1 MTSVD
6 WPLRLIPRRDPPL
19 AQRAAITALALL
31 AALAVRAV
39 FLAPNSGVGIAPTF
53 FPALMVVSLYA
64 GPAWGAALLIV
75 QTLLL
80 AFPPSP
86 LLADFDRGFIV
97 LFSVCGAMVVAM
109 ASLLR
114 ETLIRLNEAHERE
127 REALE
132 DLARAETRLS
142 IAQDAGGVG
151 LWEWDLATGAGTWSS
166 RLYRNLGVDPSQ
178 PARLGA
184 VVEAADPR
192 DREAVRA
199 NFRKIREQGVAEEM
213 EYRVIWPDGS
223 TRWLLTRGQLVHD
236 AEGRATHAVGVNI
249 DVTAHRRAA
258 EQLRESEQRLRALA
272 DRAPCLLWV
281 SAPAGTRESVDEA
294 YVH

>member
-1 MTSVD
+1 
-6 WPLRLIPRRDPPL
+6 
-19 AQRAAITALALL
+19 
-31 AALAVRAV
+31 
-39 FLAPNSGVGIAPTF
+39 
-53 FPALMVVSLYA
+53 
-64 GPAWGAALLIV
+64 
-75 QTLLL
+75 
-80 AFPPSP
+80 
-86 LLADFDRGFIV
+86 
-97 LFSVCGAMVVAM
+97 
-109 ASLLR
+109 SLLR

-166 RLYRNLGVDPSQ
+166 RLYRNLGLDHSQ

-184 VVEAADPR
+184 ILDVADPR

-199 NFRKIREQGVAEEM
+199 NFRKIREEGVADEM

-249 DVTAHRRAA
+249 DVTAHRRAE
-258 EQLRESEQRLRALA
+258 EQLRESEQRFRALA
-272 DRAPCLLWV
+272 DSAPCLMWV
-281 SAPAGTRESVDEA
+281 SAPDGTREFVNEA
-294 YVH
+294 YVEYLGLPYEEAKAVDWRTRIAPEHLDRVMAAETEAKGDAEVVIMEAKYLRADGEWRWIR